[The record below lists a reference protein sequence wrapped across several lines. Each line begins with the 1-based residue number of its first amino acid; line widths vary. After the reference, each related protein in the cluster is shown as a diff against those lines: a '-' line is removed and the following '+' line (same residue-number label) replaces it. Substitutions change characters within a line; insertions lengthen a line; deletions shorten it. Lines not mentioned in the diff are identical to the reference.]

1 MLGTLE
7 KLSPQDIAAL
17 GVVAVALVVCLVC
30 FPCYLAFVAAT
41 GCGPPRVQSVCSYI
55 LRLVKRRS
63 KFNYHKIDQYIYLG
77 SLPRTMED
85 LEELKSKGV
94 GAMVTLNEAWEMELS
109 NRFVRD
115 DCGLEHLHLPT
126 PDFFAPKQED
136 IQAAVRFI
144 TAFVDKG
151 IGVYVHCN
159 GGKGRSAVCVICF
172 LASFK
177 DMTPELAYDHV
188 MSRRRV
194 APMRGSLGLHKQW
207 RAVKRFCRSFGKR
220 RREAREAFTNSPSNV
235 VAMPRPPAPPAPR
248 DDERH
253 VVRNVE
259 QSDAQDANCSEVTA
273 KPEDLAKMVAPQTEP
288 PRPELPQKLP
298 SDGETMEGQ
307 DPQSPE
313 THVAI
318 TAPELQLP
326 QLVHDDPGDG
336 DAHYDDEEN
345 PPGDSDSEEEPP
357 LLE

>member
-1 MLGTLE
+1 MLE
-7 KLSPQDIAAL
+7 KLSPQDVAAL
-17 GVVAVALVVCLVC
+17 GVVAFALVVCLVC

-63 KFNYHKIDQYIYLG
+63 RFNYHKIDQYIYLG

-136 IQAAVRFI
+136 IKAAVRFI

-177 DMTPELAYDHV
+177 DMTPEKAYDHV
-188 MSRRRV
+188 MSERRI

-220 RREAREAFTNSPSNV
+220 RKETKQAFTNAPSNAV
-235 VAMPRPPAPPAPR
+235 APPLPAAAPR
-248 DDERH
+248 EDEGS
-253 VVRNVE
+253 VSVRNT
-259 QSDAQDANCSEVTA
+259 QQTDAQNANCSEVTA

-288 PRPELPQKLP
+288 PELPQKP
-298 SDGETMEGQ
+298 SDGETDQ
-307 DPQSPE
+307 APE

-318 TAPELQLP
+318 TAPELQQLP
-326 QLVHDDPGDG
+326 QLVHDDT
-336 DAHYDDEEN
+336 DEAPYHEEIE
-345 PPGDSDSEEEPP
+345 PGDSSGSEEEPP